1 MDEDVAQTAMQI
13 ILSAG
18 NAKSTALEAIDA
30 ALAGDNDGAV
40 KKIADAKEQLNGA
53 HNIQTS
59 LMTQEMNGK
68 MIQKSILLIHAQDQ
82 FMAANTEIEL
92 GERIIKTIAL
102 KNNK

>member
-1 MDEDVAQTAMQI
+1 MDEDVAQTSMQI

-30 ALAGDNDGAV
+30 ALAGDHEGAT
-40 KKIADAKEQLNGA
+40 KKIADAKDQLNDA

-92 GERIIKTIAL
+92 GERIIKAIAL
-102 KNNK
+102 KDQK